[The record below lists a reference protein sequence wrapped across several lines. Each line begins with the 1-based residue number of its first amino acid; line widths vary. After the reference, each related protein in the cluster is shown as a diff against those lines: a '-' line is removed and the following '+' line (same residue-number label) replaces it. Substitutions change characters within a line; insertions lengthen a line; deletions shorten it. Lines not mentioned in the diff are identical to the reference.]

1 MKICD
6 LKVGQKVTIDLVVAG
21 ASIRQTKGK
30 PPRDFLSVDLS
41 DGNDTLDGKI
51 WNYDA
56 SNGVPENGKVYTAT
70 GVIGEYQGKKQ
81 ITLEG
86 FRLSLDQDVRR
97 FLPQFVEDIDGI
109 YNTLLRTI
117 GLIEHDGMRKLCE
130 HIYQKHIMD
139 IKRASSALG
148 VHHVGMGGNLVHTFE
163 VTTLATSICHTFSS
177 LGYTVSNDLCIAG
190 AALHDIGKI
199 LTYDYDG
206 AAVCMTPA
214 GMMLEHHV
222 IGIEMVDAA
231 INELFPDQMNAK
243 WVLALKHIIVSHHGE
258 LEFGSPVVPLFL
270 EAYIVNAA
278 DKLSSTANMVKQ
290 ANDKAIQ
297 EGKDMTD
304 RIFQLHNRP
313 HFLQK
318 ELI

>member
-6 LKVGQKVTIDLVVAG
+6 LKVGRRVTLDLVVAG
-21 ASIRQTKGK
+21 ASIRQTKGN

-51 WNYDA
+51 WNYEA
-56 SNGVPENGKVYTAT
+56 SQGVPETGKVYTVT
-70 GVIGEYQGKKQ
+70 GVISEYQGKKQ

-97 FLPQFVEDIDGI
+97 FLPQFVEDIDSV
-109 YNTLLRTI
+109 YNNLLSTI
-117 GLIEHDGMRKLCE
+117 GLITHENMRKLCE
-130 HIYQKHIMD
+130 HIYKKHIMD
-139 IKRASSALG
+139 IKRASSARG
-148 VHHVGMGGNLVHTFE
+148 VHHVGMGGNLVHTYE
-163 VTTLATSICHTFSS
+163 VTSIASNLACIISL
-177 LGYTVSNDLCIAG
+177 LGYEVSHDLCLAG

-199 LTYDYDG
+199 FTYDYDG

-214 GMMLEHHV
+214 GMLLEHHI

-231 INELFPDQMNAK
+231 INELFPDQMHEK
-243 WVLALKHIIVSHHGE
+243 WVRALKHIIASHHGE
-258 LEFGSPVVPLFL
+258 LEFGSPVVPLFN
-270 EAYIVNAA
+270 EAYIVSAA
-278 DKLSSTANMVKQ
+278 DKLSAEMAMVKQ
-290 ANDKAIQ
+290 ANDKAVQ

-304 RIFQLHNRP
+304 RIFTLHNRP

>member
-21 ASIRQTKGK
+21 ASIRQTKGN

-56 SNGVPENGKVYTAT
+56 SNGVPESGKVYTAT

-86 FRLSLDQDVRR
+86 FRLALDQDVRR
-97 FLPQFVEDIDGI
+97 FLPQFVEDIDSV
-109 YNTLLRTI
+109 YNNLLSTI
-117 GLIEHDGMRKLCE
+117 GLITHENMRKLCE
-130 HIYQKHIMD
+130 HIYKKHIMD
-139 IKRASSALG
+139 IKRASSACG
-148 VHHVGMGGNLVHTFE
+148 VHHVGMGGNMVHTLE
-163 VTTLATSICHTFSS
+163 VATLATSICSTLVS
-177 LGYTVSNDLCIAG
+177 LGYAVNSDLCIAG
-190 AALHDIGKI
+190 ALLHDIGKI
-199 LTYDYDG
+199 FTYDYDG
-206 AAVCMTPA
+206 AVVCMTPA

-222 IGIEMVDAA
+222 IGVEMVDAA
-231 INELFPDQMNAK
+231 VNELFPDQMNAK
-243 WVLALKHIIVSHHGE
+243 WVRAVKHIIVSHHGE
-258 LEFGSPVVPLFL
+258 LEFGSPVVPLFN
-270 EAYIVNAA
+270 EAYVVNVA
-278 DKLSSTANMVKQ
+278 DKLSATASMIKQ
-290 ANDKAIQ
+290 ANDKAVQ

-304 RIFQLHNRP
+304 RIFTLHNKP